1 MPGTN
6 DYGPGKNRVS
16 FLVVDKKSKLIE
28 TRAGHASGSRTG

>member
-16 FLVVDKKSKLIE
+16 FLVVDKQSKLIE
-28 TRAGHASGSRTG
+28 TADRRASGSRTG